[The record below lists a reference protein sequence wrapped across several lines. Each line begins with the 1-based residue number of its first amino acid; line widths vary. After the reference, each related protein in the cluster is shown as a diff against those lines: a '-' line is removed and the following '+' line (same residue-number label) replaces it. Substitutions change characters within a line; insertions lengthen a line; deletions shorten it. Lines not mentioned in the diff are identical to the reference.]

1 MARICSKNNS
11 CHILFSMLALYPNNT
26 YHYSR
31 VSVLVISYRMRPRKT
46 QRSNKKKQEER
57 PIKLSTKPL
66 LPGHLS
72 VCHPRFD
79 GTRRRTRCLPVR
91 YHTIVKIPKR
101 GCNKEDGAA
110 EISYTHKER
119 DALKS
124 STAISEEEKR
134 DLLKNYFR
142 PEMPAEWFKDPDAW
156 LSSVDIED
164 VMRQYEVAERS
175 FKFLGVVPIDF
186 SSPASGEAGP
196 TIDRVGGTGPGSAPK
211 CLAEEYCNVDLK
223 AERARDIRTI
233 GCVFNLDPST
243 KGGSHWVASA
253 IILKPAGG
261 GSIYY
266 FDSYGEPPPAQ
277 VAHFMRALKLQ
288 DPALELKY
296 NGRRFQYG
304 GSECGMYSMYFVI
317 CMINRV
323 PFPKFVR
330 HTVADKYML
339 ELRKILFS

>member
-1 MARICSKNNS
+1 
-11 CHILFSMLALYPNNT
+11 
-26 YHYSR
+26 
-31 VSVLVISYRMRPRKT
+31 
-46 QRSNKKKQEER
+46 
-57 PIKLSTKPL
+57 
-66 LPGHLS
+66 
-72 VCHPRFD
+72 
-79 GTRRRTRCLPVR
+79 
-91 YHTIVKIPKR
+91 VKIPKR

-119 DALKS
+119 DALKT

-134 DLLKNYFR
+134 SLLKNYFR

-156 LSSVDIED
+156 LSSLDIED
-164 VMRQYEVAERS
+164 VMRQYEVAEPS

-186 SSPASGEAGP
+186 SSAAPGEAAREAKGEASP
-196 TIDRVGGTGPGSAPK
+196 SIERVGSGPGPAEQK

-223 AERARDIRTI
+223 AERARGIRTI

-243 KGGSHWVASA
+243 KDGSHWVAAA
-253 IILKPAGG
+253 IILKPTSGG
-261 GSIYY
+261 AILY
-266 FDSYGEPPPAQ
+266 FDSYGERPPAQ
-277 VAHFMRALKLQ
+277 VSHFMRALKLQ

-323 PFPKFVR
+323 PFAKFVR

>member
-1 MARICSKNNS
+1 
-11 CHILFSMLALYPNNT
+11 
-26 YHYSR
+26 
-31 VSVLVISYRMRPRKT
+31 MRHRKT
-46 QRSNKKKQEER
+46 QKKSKEEHN
-57 PIKLSTKPL
+57 ITLSTKPL

-79 GTRRRTRCLPVR
+79 GTRKRTRCLPVK
-91 YHTIVKIPKR
+91 YHLSSTK
-101 GCNKEDGAA
+101 GCEKENGATA
-110 EISYTHKER
+110 ISYSHKER
-119 DALKS
+119 DALKAA
-124 STAISEEEKR
+124 TEISEEEKR
-134 DLLKNYFR
+134 RLLKTYFR

-156 LSSVDIED
+156 LSSVDIEE
-164 VMRQYEVAERS
+164 VMRQYEEAVPS

-186 SSPASGEAGP
+186 SAPEPGGIE
-196 TIDRVGGTGPGSAPK
+196 RVEGGAK
-211 CLAEEYCNVDLK
+211 CLAQEYCTVDLK
-223 AERARDIRTI
+223 AERARGIRTI

-243 KGGSHWVASA
+243 KGGSHWVACA
-253 IILKPAGG
+253 IILKPRSGG
-261 GSIYY
+261 AIYY
-266 FDSYGEPPPAQ
+266 FDSYGEQPPAQ

-288 DPALELKY
+288 DPALVLKY

-323 PFPKFVR
+323 PFATFVR

>member
-1 MARICSKNNS
+1 
-11 CHILFSMLALYPNNT
+11 MLALYPNNT

-91 YHTIVKIPKR
+91 YHNIVKIPKR

-119 DALKS
+119 DALKT

-134 DLLKNYFR
+134 SLLKNYFR

-164 VMRQYEVAERS
+164 VMRQYEVAEPS

-186 SSPASGEAGP
+186 SSPSPDSSIE
-196 TIDRVGGTGPGSAPK
+196 RVGSGPAPSGDTAAQQK
-211 CLAEEYCNVDLK
+211 CLAEEYCNVNLK
-223 AERARDIRTI
+223 AERARGIRTI

-243 KGGSHWVASA
+243 KGGSHWVAAA

-261 GSIYY
+261 GAILY
-266 FDSYGEPPPAQ
+266 FDSYGEQPPAQ

-323 PFPKFVR
+323 PFAKFVR

>member
-1 MARICSKNNS
+1 
-11 CHILFSMLALYPNNT
+11 
-26 YHYSR
+26 
-31 VSVLVISYRMRPRKT
+31 MRHRKT
-46 QRSNKKKQEER
+46 QKKSKEKHN
-57 PIKLSTKPL
+57 ITLSTKPL

-79 GTRRRTRCLPVR
+79 GTRKRTRCLPASVA
-91 YHTIVKIPKR
+91 IPSTK
-101 GCNKEDGAA
+101 GCAKEEGALA
-110 EISYTHKER
+110 ISYSHKER
-119 DALKS
+119 DALKAA
-124 STAISEEEKR
+124 TGISEEEKR
-134 DLLKNYFR
+134 RLLKTYFR

-156 LSSVDIED
+156 LSSVDIEE
-164 VMRQYEVAERS
+164 VMRQYETAVPS

-186 SSPASGEAGP
+186 SAPEPAIERVSGGPASTGAKQAQ
-196 TIDRVGGTGPGSAPK
+196 GGMK
-211 CLAEEYCNVDLK
+211 CLAQEYCTVDLK
-223 AERARDIRTI
+223 AERARGIRTI
-233 GCVFNLDPST
+233 GCIFNLDPST
-243 KGGSHWVASA
+243 KGGSHWVACA
-253 IILKPAGG
+253 IILKPRGG
-261 GSIYY
+261 GAIYY
-266 FDSYGEPPPAQ
+266 FDSYGEQPPAQ

-288 DPALELKY
+288 DPALVLKY

>member
-1 MARICSKNNS
+1 
-11 CHILFSMLALYPNNT
+11 MLALYPNNT

-31 VSVLVISYRMRPRKT
+31 VSVLVISYKMRPRKT
-46 QRSNKKKQEER
+46 QRSNKKKQETT

-91 YHTIVKIPKR
+91 YHNSVRIPKR

-110 EISYTHKER
+110 EISYSHKER
-119 DALKS
+119 DALK
-124 STAISEEEKR
+124 TATGISEEEKR
-134 DLLKNYFR
+134 TLLKTYFR

-156 LSSVDIED
+156 LSSLDIED
-164 VMRQYEVAERS
+164 VMRQYEEADRS

-186 SSPASGEAGP
+186 SSPAPGP
-196 TIDRVGGTGPGSAPK
+196 AIDRVVGAGLT
-211 CLAEEYCNVDLK
+211 CLAQEYCTVDLK
-223 AERARDIRTI
+223 AERARGIRTI

-243 KGGSHWVASA
+243 KDGSHWVASA
-253 IILKPAGG
+253 IILKPRGG
-261 GSIYY
+261 GAIYY
-266 FDSYGEPPPAQ
+266 FDSYGEQPPAQ

-323 PFPKFVR
+323 PFATFVR